1 MGLPEGAPQLV
12 VQDSR
17 PEASLSPVDGWEIL
31 EPSKEPP
38 PMSLR
43 TLVKKA
49 LPWLAFALAIAAL
62 GYTWNWALA
71 KASERHRMHHA
82 FSTGTTKYILGLC
95 PSSPLVDNMP
105 RWASDMRARCQVHQP
120 TWGIV
125 DQGTARPELDLENSS
140 TWESIQLLS
149 RLLLEISPGKLVSL
163 ISLVVIS
170 LAGVLGLQRRGW
182 LGRQGL
188 TLRVARGA
196 ALSMLAIVMFG
207 LSVSLVLLDEQEAL
221 TMCQITGSTYA
232 NLLSIDARCSQQTML
247 LRDTQAL
254 LEQKKGELDARARE
268 LEELKQ
274 EIASLGVMR
283 DALGSFKTE
292 LKSQSESTQQLIM
305 AVTGATLEGIG
316 KAVDPL
322 HRDVKGLDAALESD
336 LTDFKTGLRGEL
348 REDMKALVR
357 SELKAALRDEELEAV
372 IRREVRAA
380 VREDVR
386 AVVRGELQESLKTV
400 VTASHVSAP
409 APKQAE
415 PPATRKPTESS
426 PKAAKSTSYSAPAKP
441 SAPESKKPSAPAQGK
456 R

>member
-1 MGLPEGAPQLV
+1 
-12 VQDSR
+12 
-17 PEASLSPVDGWEIL
+17 
-31 EPSKEPP
+31 
-38 PMSLR
+38 MSLR
-43 TLVKKA
+43 TFVKMA
-49 LPWLAFALAIAAL
+49 LPWLAFALAIVAL

-95 PSSPLVDNMP
+95 PSTPLVDAMP
-105 RWASDMRARCQVHQP
+105 PWASDMRARCQVNQP

-125 DQGTARPELDLENSS
+125 DQGIARPELDLENNS

-149 RLLLEISPGKLVSL
+149 RLILEISPGKLVSL
-163 ISLVVIS
+163 VSLVVIS
-170 LAGVLGLQRRGW
+170 LAGALGLQRRGW

-196 ALSMLAIVMFG
+196 ALSMLAIVMFA
-207 LSVSLVLLDEQEAL
+207 LSISLALLDEQETV

-232 NLLSIDARCSQQTML
+232 NLLSIDARCSQQTTL

-254 LEQKKGELDARARE
+254 LEQKKDELDSRARE
-268 LEELKQ
+268 LEDLKQ

-305 AVTGATLEGIG
+305 AVTGATLEGIS

-322 HRDVKGLDAALESD
+322 QKDVKGLDASLKTD
-336 LTDFKTGLRGEL
+336 LTDFKNGLRGEL
-348 REDMKALVR
+348 QGDLKTLVR
-357 SELKAALRDEELEAV
+357 SELKAALKDEGLEDL

-386 AVVRGELQESLKTV
+386 AVVRGELQDSLKTV
-400 VTASHVSAP
+400 VAASHVSAP
-409 APKQAE
+409 APKQVE
-415 PPATRKPTESS
+415 PPAPRKAPEPS
-426 PKAAKSTSYSAPAKP
+426 PKTAKNTSYSVPAKP
-441 SAPESKKPSAPAQGK
+441 AAPEAKKPTAPAQGK

>member
-1 MGLPEGAPQLV
+1 
-12 VQDSR
+12 
-17 PEASLSPVDGWEIL
+17 
-31 EPSKEPP
+31 
-38 PMSLR
+38 MSLR

-95 PSSPLVDNMP
+95 PSSPLVDDMP

-125 DQGTARPELDLENSS
+125 DQGVRPELDLENSS

-207 LSVSLVLLDEQEAL
+207 LSVSLVLLDEQENL

-254 LEQKKGELDARARE
+254 LEQKKDELDARARE
-268 LEELKQ
+268 LEDLKQ

-322 HRDVKGLDAALESD
+322 HRDVKGLDAALKTD

-348 REDMKALVR
+348 QEDMKALVR
-357 SELKAALRDEELEAV
+357 NELKAALRDAELEAV

-400 VTASHVSAP
+400 VAASHVSAP

-415 PPATRKPTESS
+415 PPATRKPVEPA
-426 PKAAKSTSYSAPAKP
+426 PKAAKSTSYAVTAKP
-441 SAPESKKPSAPAQGK
+441 TAPEGKKPTAPAQGK

>member
-1 MGLPEGAPQLV
+1 
-12 VQDSR
+12 
-17 PEASLSPVDGWEIL
+17 
-31 EPSKEPP
+31 
-38 PMSLR
+38 MSLR
-43 TLVKKA
+43 TFVKKA
-49 LPWLAFALAIAAL
+49 LPWLAFALAIVAL
-62 GYTWNWALA
+62 GYTWNWALS
-71 KASERHRMHHA
+71 KASARHRMHHA

-95 PSSPLVDNMP
+95 PSTPLVDDMP
-105 RWASDMRARCQVHQP
+105 LWASDMRARCQVNQP
-120 TWGIV
+120 NWGSV
-125 DQGTARPELDLENSS
+125 DQGAPPELDLENSS

-163 ISLVVIS
+163 VSLVVIS

-196 ALSMLAIVMFG
+196 ALSMLAVVMFA
-207 LSVSLVLLDEQEAL
+207 LSISLVLLDEQETL

-232 NLLSIDARCSQQTML
+232 NLLSIDARCSQQTTL

-254 LEQKKGELDARARE
+254 LEQKKDELDARARE
-268 LEELKQ
+268 LEDLKQ

-305 AVTGATLEGIG
+305 AVTGATLEGIS

-322 HRDVKGLDAALESD
+322 QKDVKGLDASLKTD
-336 LTDFKTGLRGEL
+336 LTDFKNGLRGEL
-348 REDMKALVR
+348 QGDLKTLVR
-357 SELKAALRDEELEAV
+357 SELKAALKDEGLEDL

-386 AVVRGELQESLKTV
+386 AVVRGELQDSLKTV
-400 VTASHVSAP
+400 VAASHVSAP
-409 APKQAE
+409 TPKQAE
-415 PPATRKPTESS
+415 PPAPRKPPEPA
-426 PKAAKSTSYSAPAKP
+426 PKAAKNTSYSVPAKAAAPETKKPTAPAP
-441 SAPESKKPSAPAQGK
+441 GK

>member
-1 MGLPEGAPQLV
+1 MP
-12 VQDSR
+12 
-17 PEASLSPVDGWEIL
+17 
-31 EPSKEPP
+31 
-38 PMSLR
+38 LR
-43 TLVKKA
+43 TFAKKA
-49 LPWLAFALAIAAL
+49 LPWLAFLLAIAAL

-82 FSTGTTKYILGLC
+82 FSSGTTKYIFGLC
-95 PSSPLVDNMP
+95 PSTPLVGNMP
-105 RWASDMRARCQVHQP
+105 QWASDMRGRCQAHQP
-120 TWGIV
+120 TWGRV
-125 DQGTARPELDLENSS
+125 DDGTGRPELDLEKGS
-140 TWESIQLLS
+140 TWEAIQLLS
-149 RLLLEISPGKLVSL
+149 KLVLEISPGKLLSL
-163 ISLVVIS
+163 VSLVVIS

-188 TLRVARGA
+188 NLRISRGA
-196 ALSMLAIVMFG
+196 ALSMLSIVMFA
-207 LSVSLVLLDEQEAL
+207 LSASLVLLDEQETL

-232 NLLSIDARCSQQTML
+232 NLISIDARCSQQTMV

-254 LEQKKGELDARARE
+254 LEQKKNELDTRARE
-268 LEELKQ
+268 LEDLKQ
-274 EIASLGVMR
+274 EIASLGAMR

-322 HRDVKGLDAALESD
+322 HKDVKGLDASLKTD

-348 REDMKALVR
+348 QEDMKALVR
-357 SELKAALRDEELEAV
+357 SELKAALRDEALEDV

-386 AVVRGELQESLKTV
+386 AVVRGEVQESLKSALA
-400 VTASHVSAP
+400 ASHVPAP
-409 APKQAE
+409 APTRAE
-415 PPATRKPTESS
+415 PPAPRKPTEPA
-426 PKAAKSTSYSAPAKP
+426 PKNVKSTSYSVTTRPSASEGKKPTAPAP
-441 SAPESKKPSAPAQGK
+441 GK

>member
-1 MGLPEGAPQLV
+1 M
-12 VQDSR
+12 
-17 PEASLSPVDGWEIL
+17 SLS
-31 EPSKEPP
+31 
-38 PMSLR
+38 
-43 TLVKKA
+43 TFAKKA

-62 GYTWNWALA
+62 GYSWNWALA
-71 KASERHRMHHA
+71 KASERHRIHHA

-95 PSSPLVDNMP
+95 PSTPLVDDMP
-105 RWASDMRARCQVHQP
+105 RWASDMRARCQVDQP

-125 DQGTARPELDLENSS
+125 DNGTARPELDLENNS

-149 RLLLEISPGKLVSL
+149 KLVLEISPGKLLSML
-163 ISLVVIS
+163 SLVVIS

-196 ALSMLAIVMFG
+196 ALSMLAIVMFA
-207 LSVSLVLLDEQEAL
+207 LSISLLLLDEQENL

-232 NLLSIDARCSQQTML
+232 NLLSIDKRCSQQTML

-254 LEQKKGELDARARE
+254 LEQKKDELDARARE
-268 LEELKQ
+268 LEDLKQ

-305 AVTGATLEGIG
+305 AVTGATLEGIS

-322 HRDVKGLDAALESD
+322 QKDMKGLDAALKTDLTEFKTD
-336 LTDFKTGLRGEL
+336 LTDFKNGLRGEL
-348 REDMKALVR
+348 QGDLKALVR
-357 SELKAALRDEELEAV
+357 SELKAALRDEGLEEL

-400 VTASHVSAP
+400 VAASHVSAP
-409 APKQAE
+409 APRQAE
-415 PPATRKPTESS
+415 PPATRKPAEPA
-426 PKAAKSTSYSAPAKP
+426 PKATKNTSYSVPAKP
-441 SAPESKKPSAPAQGK
+441 APSEGKKPTAPAQGK

>member
-1 MGLPEGAPQLV
+1 
-12 VQDSR
+12 
-17 PEASLSPVDGWEIL
+17 
-31 EPSKEPP
+31 
-38 PMSLR
+38 MSLR
-43 TLVKKA
+43 TFVKKA
-49 LPWLAFALAIAAL
+49 LPWLAFALAIVAL
-62 GYTWNWALA
+62 GYTWNWALS
-71 KASERHRMHHA
+71 KASARHRMHHA

-95 PSSPLVDNMP
+95 PSTPLVDDMP
-105 RWASDMRARCQVHQP
+105 LWASDMRTRCQVNQP
-120 TWGIV
+120 NWGSV
-125 DQGTARPELDLENSS
+125 DQGAPPELDLENSS

-163 ISLVVIS
+163 VSLVVIS

-196 ALSMLAIVMFG
+196 ALSMLAVVMFA
-207 LSVSLVLLDEQEAL
+207 LSISLVLLDEQETL

-232 NLLSIDARCSQQTML
+232 NLLSIDARCSQQTTL

-254 LEQKKGELDARARE
+254 LEQKKDELDARARE
-268 LEELKQ
+268 LEDLKQ

-305 AVTGATLEGIG
+305 AVTGATLEGIS
-316 KAVDPL
+316 KAVEPL
-322 HRDVKGLDAALESD
+322 QKDVKGLDASLKTD
-336 LTDFKTGLRGEL
+336 LTDFKNGLRGEL
-348 REDMKALVR
+348 QGDLKTLVR
-357 SELKAALRDEELEAV
+357 SELKAALKDEALEEL

-386 AVVRGELQESLKTV
+386 AVVRGELQDSLKTV
-400 VTASHVSAP
+400 VAASHVSAP

-415 PPATRKPTESS
+415 PPAPRKTPEPA
-426 PKAAKSTSYSAPAKP
+426 PKATKNTSYSVPTKPA
-441 SAPESKKPSAPAQGK
+441 APEAKKPTAPAQGK

>member
-1 MGLPEGAPQLV
+1 
-12 VQDSR
+12 
-17 PEASLSPVDGWEIL
+17 
-31 EPSKEPP
+31 
-38 PMSLR
+38 MSLR
-43 TLVKKA
+43 TFVKKA
-49 LPWLAFALAIAAL
+49 LPWLAFALAIVAL

-71 KASERHRMHHA
+71 KASARHRMHHA

-95 PSSPLVDNMP
+95 PSTPLVDDMP
-105 RWASDMRARCQVHQP
+105 LWASDMRARCQVNQP
-120 TWGIV
+120 NWGSV
-125 DQGTARPELDLENSS
+125 DQGAPPELDLENSS

-163 ISLVVIS
+163 VSLVVIS

-196 ALSMLAIVMFG
+196 ALSMLAVVMFA
-207 LSVSLVLLDEQEAL
+207 LSISLVLLDEQETL

-232 NLLSIDARCSQQTML
+232 NLLSIDARCSQQTTL

-254 LEQKKGELDARARE
+254 LEQKKDELDARARE
-268 LEELKQ
+268 LEDLKQ

-305 AVTGATLEGIG
+305 AVTGATLEGIT

-322 HRDVKGLDAALESD
+322 QKDVKGLDASLKTD
-336 LTDFKTGLRGEL
+336 LTDFKNGLRGEL
-348 REDMKALVR
+348 QGDLKTLVR
-357 SELKAALRDEELEAV
+357 SELKAALKDEGLEDL

-386 AVVRGELQESLKTV
+386 AVVRGELQDSLKTV
-400 VTASHVSAP
+400 VAASHVSAP

-415 PPATRKPTESS
+415 PPAPRKPPEPS
-426 PKAAKSTSYSAPAKP
+426 PKATKNTSYSVPAKAA
-441 SAPESKKPSAPAQGK
+441 APETKKPTTPAQGK

>member
-1 MGLPEGAPQLV
+1 M
-12 VQDSR
+12 
-17 PEASLSPVDGWEIL
+17 SLS
-31 EPSKEPP
+31 
-38 PMSLR
+38 
-43 TLVKKA
+43 TFAKKA

-71 KASERHRMHHA
+71 KATERHRVHHA

-95 PSSPLVDNMP
+95 PSTPLVKDMP
-105 RWASDMRARCQVHQP
+105 SWASDMRTRCQVKQP

-125 DQGTARPELDLENSS
+125 DNGTASPEFDLENNS

-149 RLLLEISPGKLVSL
+149 RLVLEISPGKLLSL
-163 ISLVVIS
+163 LSLVVIS

-196 ALSMLAIVMFG
+196 ALSMLAIVMFA
-207 LSVSLVLLDEQEAL
+207 LSISLMLLDEQETL

-232 NLLSIDARCSQQTML
+232 NLLSIDARCSQQTTL

-254 LEQKKGELDARARE
+254 LEQKKDELDARARE
-268 LEELKQ
+268 LEDLKQ

-305 AVTGATLEGIG
+305 AVTGATLEGIS

-322 HRDVKGLDAALESD
+322 QKDVKGLDAALKTD
-336 LTDFKTGLRGEL
+336 LTDFKNGLRGEL
-348 REDMKALVR
+348 QGDLKALVR
-357 SELKAALRDEELEAV
+357 SELKAALKDEGLEEL

-386 AVVRGELQESLKTV
+386 TVVRGELQESLKPV
-400 VTASHVSAP
+400 LAVSHVSAP

-415 PPATRKPTESS
+415 SPAIRKPPE
-426 PKAAKSTSYSAPAKP
+426 PALKATKSTSNSVSAKP
-441 SAPESKKPSAPAQGK
+441 AAPEGKKPSAPAQSK

>member
-1 MGLPEGAPQLV
+1 
-12 VQDSR
+12 
-17 PEASLSPVDGWEIL
+17 
-31 EPSKEPP
+31 
-38 PMSLR
+38 MSLR
-43 TLVKKA
+43 TFVKMA
-49 LPWLAFALAIAAL
+49 LPWLAFALAIVAL

-95 PSSPLVDNMP
+95 PSTSLVDAMP
-105 RWASDMRARCQVHQP
+105 PWASDMRARCQVNQP

-125 DQGTARPELDLENSS
+125 DQGTARPELDLENNS

-163 ISLVVIS
+163 VSLVVIS
-170 LAGVLGLQRRGW
+170 LAGALGLQRRGW

-196 ALSMLAIVMFG
+196 ALSMLAIVMFA
-207 LSVSLVLLDEQEAL
+207 LSISLALLDEQETL

-232 NLLSIDARCSQQTML
+232 NLLSIDARCSQQTTL
-247 LRDTQAL
+247 LRNTQAL
-254 LEQKKGELDARARE
+254 LEQKKDELDARARE
-268 LEELKQ
+268 LEDLKQ

-305 AVTGATLEGIG
+305 AVTGATLEGIS

-322 HRDVKGLDAALESD
+322 QKDVKGLDASLKTD
-336 LTDFKTGLRGEL
+336 LTDFKNGLRGEL
-348 REDMKALVR
+348 QGDLKTLVR
-357 SELKAALRDEELEAV
+357 SELKAALKDEALEEL

-386 AVVRGELQESLKTV
+386 AVVRGELQDSLKTV
-400 VTASHVSAP
+400 VAASHVSAP

-415 PPATRKPTESS
+415 PPAPRKPPEPA
-426 PKAAKSTSYSAPAKP
+426 PKATKNTSYSVPAKP
-441 SAPESKKPSAPAQGK
+441 APPEGKKPTAPAQGK